1 MFTLF
6 QLYNSL
12 RIFNLQQSYLLGYMP
27 FIQIKDNFVRKEAA
41 LIQNKNTIIYWTS
54 YFIQY
59 KVPWAVQRWVTLCY
73 D

>member
-41 LIQNKNTIIYWTS
+41 LIQNKNTIIY
-54 YFIQY
+54 
-59 KVPWAVQRWVTLCY
+59 
-73 D
+73 